1 LAPTVVDM
9 LMLGQWL
16 RYNSSTMQDI
26 AWAIATCGKK
36 VKLMKNTIK
45 FSAAA
50 LLATTLFASGAAVAD
65 SGPYFGG
72 SIGNT
77 MLEAN
82 ISDPDLGDFTFDEN
96 DFSWKLF
103 GGYTFD
109 LGVIDLGVE
118 AGYVD
123 LGGPSMTI
131 LAEEFGLDV
140 TAWDAFAVAGF
151 DLGPIGVFAKLGM
164 ISWDADVTFAGID
177 VGTEDGSD
185 TAYGV
190 GAAFNLGSFQIRAEY
205 EVFDISDV
213 EDLTMLSAGF
223 VFTF

>member
-1 LAPTVVDM
+1 M
-9 LMLGQWL
+9 LHTLQSL
-16 RYNSSTMQDI
+16 HRS
-26 AWAIATCGKK
+26 
-36 VKLMKNTIK
+36 
-45 FSAAA
+45 
-50 LLATTLFASGAAVAD
+50 LLAVFLASGLLISGSALAD

-77 MLEAN
+77 SLEAN
-82 ISDPDLGDFTFDEN
+82 ISDPDIGDFTFDEN

-109 LGVIDLGVE
+109 LGAIDLGIE

-123 LGGPSMTI
+123 LGGPSVTF
-131 LAEEFGLDV
+131 LTEEFGLDV

-151 DLGPIGVFAKLGM
+151 DLGPIGLFAKLGM
-164 ISWDADVTFAGID
+164 ISWDAELSFAGFD
-177 VGTEDGSD
+177 VGSEDGTD

>member
-1 LAPTVVDM
+1 M
-9 LMLGQWL
+9 LHTLKTFH
-16 RYNSSTMQDI
+16 RN
-26 AWAIATCGKK
+26 
-36 VKLMKNTIK
+36 
-45 FSAAA
+45 
-50 LLATTLFASGAAVAD
+50 LLAVFLASGLLMSGSALAD

-72 SIGNT
+72 SIGNST
-77 MLEAN
+77 LEAN
-82 ISDPDLGDFTFDEN
+82 ISDPDIGDFTFDEN

-103 GGYTFD
+103 GGYTFE
-109 LGVIDLGVE
+109 LGLIDLGVE

-123 LGGPSMTI
+123 LGGPSVTI
-131 LAEEFGLDV
+131 LTEEFGLDV

-164 ISWDADVTFAGID
+164 ISWDADVSFAGVD
-177 VGTEDGSD
+177 LGSEDGSD
-185 TAYGV
+185 TAYGI
-190 GAAFNLGSFQIRAEY
+190 GAAFSLGSFQIRAEY

>member
-1 LAPTVVDM
+1 M
-9 LMLGQWL
+9 LHTLKTAH
-16 RYNSSTMQDI
+16 RS
-26 AWAIATCGKK
+26 
-36 VKLMKNTIK
+36 
-45 FSAAA
+45 
-50 LLATTLFASGAAVAD
+50 LLAVFLASGLLMSGSALAD

-72 SIGNT
+72 SIGNST
-77 MLEAN
+77 LEAN
-82 ISDPDLGDFTFDEN
+82 ISDPDIGDFTFDEN

-103 GGYTFD
+103 GGYTFE
-109 LGVIDLGVE
+109 LGLIDLGVE

-123 LGGPSMTI
+123 LGGPSVTI
-131 LAEEFGLDV
+131 LTEEFGLDV

-164 ISWDADVTFAGID
+164 ISWDADVSFAGVD
-177 VGTEDGSD
+177 LGSEDGSD
-185 TAYGV
+185 TAYGI
-190 GAAFNLGSFQIRAEY
+190 GAAFSLGSFQIRAEY

>member
-1 LAPTVVDM
+1 
-9 LMLGQWL
+9 
-16 RYNSSTMQDI
+16 
-26 AWAIATCGKK
+26 
-36 VKLMKNTIK
+36 MKNTIK

-50 LLATTLFASGAAVAD
+50 LLAATLFASGAAVAD

-72 SIGNT
+72 SVGNT
-77 MLEAN
+77 TLEAN
-82 ISDPDLGDFTFDEN
+82 ISDPDLGDFTFDES

-123 LGGPSMTI
+123 LGGPSVAF
-131 LAEEFGLDV
+131 LGDEFGLDL

-164 ISWDADVTFAGID
+164 ISWDAEVSFAGVD
-177 VGTEDGSD
+177 LGSEDGSD

-205 EVFDISDV
+205 EIFDISDV